1 MTSNN
6 ENLKLTRQM
15 ETLNRKL
22 EELDR
27 ENNDIET
34 ENKKMQK
41 TIETLKLTSRRVN
54 QLETENLDLE
64 GKHHK
69 VERENKSLV
78 REIERLKQSLEV
90 KDLSL
95 DENASKLAV
104 AERELEKKR
113 KEEDIS
119 AKNDSKLNELE
130 AANQELAS
138 QCMMD
143 KRALIDLREELVKEK
158 MAAEKLSG
166 QIEMMSSQLA
176 GVGISLKND
185 GNLTGIDNIQR
196 MKEEVI
202 KVTNDAVERSKKR
215 KEEKSS
221 SDERVN
227 V

>member
-1 MTSNN
+1 MKAMTANN

-22 EELDR
+22 EEMER
-27 ENNDIET
+27 ENNEIET

-78 REIERLKQSLEV
+78 REIERLRQTLEV

-104 AERELEKKR
+104 AERELEKDKFLYYPDMNCSWH
-113 KEEDIS
+113 EETTDTRHCSS
-119 AKNDSKLNELE
+119 ARVRSWIYTLLDVCCHRYN
-130 AANQELAS
+130 
-138 QCMMD
+138 
-143 KRALIDLREELVKEK
+143 IDLLPLQHYPPLQ
-158 MAAEKLSG
+158 ALPC
-166 QIEMMSSQLA
+166 
-176 GVGISLKND
+176 
-185 GNLTGIDNIQR
+185 
-196 MKEEVI
+196 
-202 KVTNDAVERSKKR
+202 
-215 KEEKSS
+215 
-221 SDERVN
+221 
-227 V
+227 